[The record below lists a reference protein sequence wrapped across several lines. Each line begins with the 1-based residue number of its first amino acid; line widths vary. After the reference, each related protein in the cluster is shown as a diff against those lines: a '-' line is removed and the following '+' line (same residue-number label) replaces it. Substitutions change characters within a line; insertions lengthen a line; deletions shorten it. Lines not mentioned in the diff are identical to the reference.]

1 MPGVILT
8 VVKRPAVAARTLAA
22 AQNLAELS
30 DAGRI
35 NVLAIR
41 MPPIETILPSEEILT
56 REQDARIRSLEQER
70 IDQLRGIFDAWAP
83 DAKERGIIP
92 EWCDIEE
99 RADLAVAEWGRRAD
113 FVVLKRPWTVDP
125 EPERQ
130 AIHGALFDTD
140 RPVLIV
146 PPEPLPGPFG
156 RRVAI
161 AWRDDKRTVRAVLAA
176 LRWLPRAERIF
187 VLAGARETGIA
198 PGLPEILTEHG
209 IHANLHLLSIPAQG
223 VFGEALLANAHEL
236 GADMLVMGAYVHQP
250 VVRLILGGVTRYMLT
265 HADLPVLM
273 RH

>member
-1 MPGVILT
+1 MPGVILA
-8 VVKRPAVAARTLAA
+8 VVERPAVAAWTLAA

-30 DAGRI
+30 NAGRI

-41 MPPIETILPSEEILT
+41 MPPLETILPSEEILT
-56 REQDARIRSLEQER
+56 REQEARIRSCEQER
-70 IDQLRGIFDAWAP
+70 VDELRGIFDAWAP
-83 DAKERGIIP
+83 DAEEHGIIP

-99 RADLAVAEWGRRAD
+99 RADSAVTEWGRRAD
-113 FVVLKRPWTVDP
+113 FVVLKRPWQLDA

-146 PPEPLPGPFG
+146 PPELLPAPFG
-156 RRVAI
+156 RRIAI

-187 VLAGARETGIA
+187 VLAGARETAIA

-209 IHANLHLLSIPAQG
+209 IHANLHLLPIPGQG
-223 VFGEALLANAHEL
+223 EFGEALVAKAHEL

-250 VVRLILGGVTRYMLT
+250 LVRLILGGVTRYMLS